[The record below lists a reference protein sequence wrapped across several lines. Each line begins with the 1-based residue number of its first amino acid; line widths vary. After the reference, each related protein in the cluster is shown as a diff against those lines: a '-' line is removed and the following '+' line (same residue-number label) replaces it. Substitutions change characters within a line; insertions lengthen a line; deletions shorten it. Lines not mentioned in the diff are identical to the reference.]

1 MNSLVVLY
9 RILRKFYK
17 GLKRI
22 EKVFL
27 YTYIID
33 MFIYS
38 FLFVG
43 TLFLTGEFDMYFI
56 LIPLIFF
63 PIISGMI
70 MFYGKTV
77 YHGLAFL
84 GVHIFPV
91 VGGIASFYTQY
102 FHCRDHTVSCFA
114 NFKFYIIGSSFLIAI
129 SILFQLLFTLYVY
142 LIWKKGIWPLV
153 YEFKYSRHDEIKEMH
168 AIYEVQFPL
177 FHAQIMMIGLLLVAY
192 LVGINSMNLLA
203 LTKRQIR
210 LRDLFINFQVP
221 LNIIFLYYSY
231 FILKGVRDEKHY
243 LMFIVY
249 IGNFIQALLLYF
261 DMASFCER
269 YNKSVKAKYPLQCF
283 QYNMPMCAFL
293 LYACL
298 CWIVLALSTW
308 NTIRCHKNFGKFM
321 EFYIQYEPPPP
332 EFESG
337 RKLVIRES
345 SSMAPPPEFKFDRKL
360 VKRESSSMA
369 KHSHIV

>member
-38 FLFVG
+38 FLFVS
-43 TLFLTGEFDMYFI
+43 TLILTGEFDMYFI

-63 PIISGMI
+63 PIISGII

-84 GVHIFPV
+84 G
-91 VGGIASFYTQY
+91 
-102 FHCRDHTVSCFA
+102 
-114 NFKFYIIGSSFLIAI
+114 FYIIGSSFLVAI
-129 SILFQLLFTLYVY
+129 SILFQLLYTLDVY

-192 LVGINSMNLLA
+192 LVGIA
-203 LTKRQIR
+203 LTKRRISSR
-210 LRDLFINFQVP
+210 NLFINYQVP
-221 LNIIFLYYSY
+221 FNIIFLYYS
-231 FILKGVRDEKHY
+231 FFMLKGVRDEKHY
-243 LMFIVY
+243 IMFIVY

-261 DMASFCER
+261 DMYHAYVYIFYYMHVYVGSFWH
-269 YNKSVKAKYPLQCF
+269 YQHGT
-283 QYNMPMCAFL
+283 L
-293 LYACL
+293 LDA
-298 CWIVLALSTW
+298 IK
-308 NTIRCHKNFGKFM
+308 I
-321 EFYIQYEPPPP
+321 
-332 EFESG
+332 
-337 RKLVIRES
+337 LVT
-345 SSMAPPPEFKFDRKL
+345 L
-360 VKRESSSMA
+360 W
-369 KHSHIV
+369 HSNYDTNHLL

>member
-1 MNSLVVLY
+1 MNPLVVLY

-38 FLFVG
+38 FLFVS
-43 TLFLTGEFDMYFI
+43 TLILTGEFDMYFI

-84 GVHIFPV
+84 GVHIFPII
-91 VGGIASFYTQY
+91 GGIASFYTQY
-102 FHCRDHTVSCFA
+102 FHCRDHTKSCFA
-114 NFKFYIIGSSFLIAI
+114 NLKFYIIGSSFLIAI
-129 SILFQLLFTLYVY
+129 SILFQLLYTLDVY
-142 LIWKKGIWPLV
+142 LIWKKGIWSLV

-192 LVGINSMNLLA
+192 LVGIA
-203 LTKRQIR
+203 LTKRRISSR
-210 LRDLFINFQVP
+210 NLFINYQVP
-221 LNIIFLYYSY
+221 FNIIFLYYS
-231 FILKGVRDEKHY
+231 FFMLKGVRDEKHY
-243 LMFIVY
+243 IMFIVY

-261 DMASFCER
+261 DMVSLCER
-269 YNKSVKAKYPLQCF
+269 KNKLIQCF
-283 QYNMPMCAFL
+283 QYSIMLTCTFFIIRMFMLDRFGIINMEH
-293 LYACL
+293 Y
-298 CWIVLALSTW
+298 
-308 NTIRCHKNFGKFM
+308 
-321 EFYIQYEPPPP
+321 
-332 EFESG
+332 
-337 RKLVIRES
+337 
-345 SSMAPPPEFKFDRKL
+345 
-360 VKRESSSMA
+360 
-369 KHSHIV
+369 

>member
-22 EKVFL
+22 EK
-27 YTYIID
+27 
-33 MFIYS
+33 
-38 FLFVG
+38 
-43 TLFLTGEFDMYFI
+43 
-56 LIPLIFF
+56 
-63 PIISGMI
+63 
-70 MFYGKTV
+70 FYGKTV

-102 FHCRDHTVSCFA
+102 FLCRDHNESCFA
-114 NFKFYIIGSSFLIAI
+114 NQKSYIIGSSFLIAI
-129 SILFQLLFTLYVY
+129 SILFQLLYTLYVY

-153 YEFKYSRHDEIKEMH
+153 YEFKYSRHDEIK
-168 AIYEVQFPL
+168 V
-177 FHAQIMMIGLLLVAY
+177 
-192 LVGINSMNLLA
+192 
-203 LTKRQIR
+203 
-210 LRDLFINFQVP
+210 
-221 LNIIFLYYSY
+221 
-231 FILKGVRDEKHY
+231 
-243 LMFIVY
+243 
-249 IGNFIQALLLYF
+249 
-261 DMASFCER
+261 
-269 YNKSVKAKYPLQCF
+269 
-283 QYNMPMCAFL
+283 
-293 LYACL
+293 
-298 CWIVLALSTW
+298 
-308 NTIRCHKNFGKFM
+308 
-321 EFYIQYEPPPP
+321 QYEPPPP

>member
-1 MNSLVVLY
+1 MNPLVVLY

-38 FLFVG
+38 FLFVS
-43 TLFLTGEFDMYFI
+43 TLILTGEFDMYFI

-84 GVHIFPV
+84 GVHIFPII
-91 VGGIASFYTQY
+91 GGIASFYTQY
-102 FHCRDHTVSCFA
+102 FHCRDHTKSCFA
-114 NFKFYIIGSSFLIAI
+114 NLKFYIIGSSFLIAI
-129 SILFQLLFTLYVY
+129 SILFQLLYTLDV
-142 LIWKKGIWPLV
+142 IWSLV

-192 LVGINSMNLLA
+192 LVGIA
-203 LTKRQIR
+203 LTKRRISSR
-210 LRDLFINFQVP
+210 NLFINYQVP
-221 LNIIFLYYSY
+221 FNIIFLYYS
-231 FILKGVRDEKHY
+231 FFMLKGVRDEKHY
-243 LMFIVY
+243 IMFIVY

-261 DMASFCER
+261 DMVSLCER
-269 YNKSVKAKYPLQCF
+269 KNKLIQCF
-283 QYNMPMCAFL
+283 QYSIMLTCTFFIIRMFMLDRFGIINMEH
-293 LYACL
+293 Y
-298 CWIVLALSTW
+298 
-308 NTIRCHKNFGKFM
+308 
-321 EFYIQYEPPPP
+321 
-332 EFESG
+332 
-337 RKLVIRES
+337 
-345 SSMAPPPEFKFDRKL
+345 
-360 VKRESSSMA
+360 
-369 KHSHIV
+369 

>member
-1 MNSLVVLY
+1 
-9 RILRKFYK
+9 
-17 GLKRI
+17 
-22 EKVFL
+22 
-27 YTYIID
+27 
-33 MFIYS
+33 
-38 FLFVG
+38 
-43 TLFLTGEFDMYFI
+43 
-56 LIPLIFF
+56 
-63 PIISGMI
+63 
-70 MFYGKTV
+70 
-77 YHGLAFL
+77 
-84 GVHIFPV
+84 
-91 VGGIASFYTQY
+91 
-102 FHCRDHTVSCFA
+102 
-114 NFKFYIIGSSFLIAI
+114 
-129 SILFQLLFTLYVY
+129 
-142 LIWKKGIWPLV
+142 
-153 YEFKYSRHDEIKEMH
+153 MH

-192 LVGINSMNLLA
+192 LVGIA

-269 YNKSVKAKYPLQCF
+269 YNKLQCF

-308 NTIRCHKNFGKFM
+308 NTI
-321 EFYIQYEPPPP
+321 
-332 EFESG
+332 
-337 RKLVIRES
+337 
-345 SSMAPPPEFKFDRKL
+345 
-360 VKRESSSMA
+360 
-369 KHSHIV
+369 

>member
-1 MNSLVVLY
+1 
-9 RILRKFYK
+9 
-17 GLKRI
+17 
-22 EKVFL
+22 
-27 YTYIID
+27 
-33 MFIYS
+33 
-38 FLFVG
+38 
-43 TLFLTGEFDMYFI
+43 MYFI

-84 GVHIFPV
+84 G
-91 VGGIASFYTQY
+91 
-102 FHCRDHTVSCFA
+102 
-114 NFKFYIIGSSFLIAI
+114 FYIIGSSFLIAI
-129 SILFQLLFTLYVY
+129 SILFQLLYTLDVY

-192 LVGINSMNLLA
+192 LVGIA
-203 LTKRQIR
+203 LTKRRISSR
-210 LRDLFINFQVP
+210 NLFINYQVP
-221 LNIIFLYYSY
+221 FNIIFLYYS
-231 FILKGVRDEKHY
+231 FFMLKGVRDEKHY
-243 LMFIVY
+243 IMFIV
-249 IGNFIQALLLYF
+249 IVSCL
-261 DMASFCER
+261 R
-269 YNKSVKAKYPLQCF
+269 VH
-283 QYNMPMCAFL
+283 FL

-308 NTIRCHKNFGKFM
+308 NTIRCHKNFGNFM
-321 EFYIQYEPPPP
+321 AFYVRYEPSPK
-332 EFESG
+332 SD

-345 SSMAPPPEFKFDRKL
+345 SSMAPPPEFKSDRKL

-369 KHSHIV
+369 KHIHTSSKLSED

>member
-192 LVGINSMNLLA
+192 LVGIA
-203 LTKRQIR
+203 LTKRRISSR
-210 LRDLFINFQVP
+210 NLFINYQVP
-221 LNIIFLYYSY
+221 FNIIFLYYS
-231 FILKGVRDEKHY
+231 FFMLKGVRDEKHY
-243 LMFIVY
+243 IMFIVY

-261 DMASFCER
+261 DMVSLYER
-269 YNKSVKAKYPLQCF
+269 KNKLIQCF
-283 QYNMPMCAFL
+283 QYSIMPTCTFFIIRMFMLDRFGIINMEH
-293 LYACL
+293 Y
-298 CWIVLALSTW
+298 
-308 NTIRCHKNFGKFM
+308 
-321 EFYIQYEPPPP
+321 
-332 EFESG
+332 
-337 RKLVIRES
+337 
-345 SSMAPPPEFKFDRKL
+345 
-360 VKRESSSMA
+360 
-369 KHSHIV
+369 

>member
-1 MNSLVVLY
+1 
-9 RILRKFYK
+9 
-17 GLKRI
+17 
-22 EKVFL
+22 
-27 YTYIID
+27 
-33 MFIYS
+33 
-38 FLFVG
+38 
-43 TLFLTGEFDMYFI
+43 
-56 LIPLIFF
+56 
-63 PIISGMI
+63 
-70 MFYGKTV
+70 
-77 YHGLAFL
+77 FL

-114 NFKFYIIGSSFLIAI
+114 NQKFYII
-129 SILFQLLFTLYVY
+129 
-142 LIWKKGIWPLV
+142 V

-293 LYACL
+293 LY
-298 CWIVLALSTW
+298 
-308 NTIRCHKNFGKFM
+308 
-321 EFYIQYEPPPP
+321 
-332 EFESG
+332 
-337 RKLVIRES
+337 
-345 SSMAPPPEFKFDRKL
+345 
-360 VKRESSSMA
+360 
-369 KHSHIV
+369 

>member
-1 MNSLVVLY
+1 
-9 RILRKFYK
+9 
-17 GLKRI
+17 
-22 EKVFL
+22 
-27 YTYIID
+27 
-33 MFIYS
+33 
-38 FLFVG
+38 
-43 TLFLTGEFDMYFI
+43 
-56 LIPLIFF
+56 
-63 PIISGMI
+63 MI

-91 VGGIASFYTQY
+91 VGGIANFYTQY
-102 FHCRDHTVSCFA
+102 FHCRDHTESCFA
-114 NFKFYIIGSSFLIAI
+114 NQKFYIIGSTFLIAI
-129 SILFQLLFTLYVY
+129 SILFQLLYTLYVY

-192 LVGINSMNLLA
+192 LVGIN
-203 LTKRQIR
+203 
-210 LRDLFINFQVP
+210 
-221 LNIIFLYYSY
+221 
-231 FILKGVRDEKHY
+231 
-243 LMFIVY
+243 
-249 IGNFIQALLLYF
+249 GNFIQALLLYF

-269 YNKSVKAKYPLQCF
+269 YNKLVKAEYPLQCF

>member
-22 EKVFL
+22 EK
-27 YTYIID
+27 
-33 MFIYS
+33 
-38 FLFVG
+38 
-43 TLFLTGEFDMYFI
+43 
-56 LIPLIFF
+56 
-63 PIISGMI
+63 
-70 MFYGKTV
+70 FYGKTV

-102 FHCRDHTVSCFA
+102 FLCRDHNESCFA
-114 NFKFYIIGSSFLIAI
+114 NQKSYIIGSSFLIAI
-129 SILFQLLFTLYVY
+129 SILFQLLYTLYVY

-153 YEFKYSRHDEIKEMH
+153 YEFKYSRHDEIK
-168 AIYEVQFPL
+168 
-177 FHAQIMMIGLLLVAY
+177 
-192 LVGINSMNLLA
+192 
-203 LTKRQIR
+203 
-210 LRDLFINFQVP
+210 
-221 LNIIFLYYSY
+221 
-231 FILKGVRDEKHY
+231 
-243 LMFIVY
+243 
-249 IGNFIQALLLYF
+249 
-261 DMASFCER
+261 
-269 YNKSVKAKYPLQCF
+269 
-283 QYNMPMCAFL
+283 
-293 LYACL
+293 ACL